1 MSQDVFHFKATGRHF
16 MQDSLA
22 INWGVPL
29 RYVEVGDD
37 QHTVRQVDVF
47 KNGNSLR
54 YDRTHWCD
62 DYGMLLG
69 LRFSY
74 KPKWRKSF
82 PDAVLITQTEFDK
95 IWAAAENSPVRNLQL
110 SSSRVAEW
118 GNCRFP

>member
-1 MSQDVFHFKATGRHF
+1 MPIRHR
-16 MQDSLA
+16 QAAIEKTLA
-22 INWGVPL
+22 RRQWHPAPL

-37 QHTVRQVDVF
+37 QHAVRHVDVF

-62 DYGMLLG
+62 DYGRLLG

-74 KPKWRKSF
+74 KPKWRKFF

-95 IWAAAENSPVRNLQL
+95 IWAAVENSPVRNLQL

-118 GNCRFP
+118 GNMPFP